1 MSKTRLFHLVRLL
14 ACNFICIISCYRYQN
29 LETSSILHLLHSSK
43 NNNISSSGDFGARVS
58 RRRDFISRDGQR
70 AYLHRDAEWSTRTI
84 GGEEKNHI
92 DLEPYTP
99 RRRRLRINKDL
110 PSLAFSRMG
119 EYFKHPASLRF
130 LPTPLSHRCLFALL
144 LSRREKHFLST
155 APRHLPRTQPVN
167 FPPFYPTTSLNLFPP
182 PTTLCCL
189 SFVVRFSLPDTL
201 HAYEYIRER
210 FILASGDREFDW
222 RS

>member
-14 ACNFICIISCYRYQN
+14 ACSFICIISCYRYQN

-58 RRRDFISRDGQR
+58 RRRDFISFRDGQR

-92 DLEPYTP
+92 DLEPYTA

-130 LPTPLSHRCLFALL
+130 LPPPSHTAAY
-144 LSRREKHFLST
+144 SHFYYLG
-155 APRHLPRTQPVN
+155 ARNIFYRLPRAT
-167 FPPFYPTTSLNLFPP
+167 FLGHSL
-182 PTTLCCL
+182 
-189 SFVVRFSLPDTL
+189 
-201 HAYEYIRER
+201 
-210 FILASGDREFDW
+210 
-222 RS
+222 